1 VRAGLAA
8 GLTLAAIA
16 AGIAGQGVAAEPV
29 AGAAVEQQV
38 IGHSVRGRAITAVQ
52 VGDPVGSRV
61 ALVVGVIHGDE
72 RTGLRIVDALK
83 REAAADVAALHG
95 TQLWVIASVNPD
107 GLRAHTRKNAHGV
120 DLNRNFPYRWQGRVP
135 PSSGYYPG
143 PRPASE
149 PETSAVMGFADQVRP
164 QVSIWYHQPW
174 NAVLACRGRPQIAAE
189 YAKLVGM
196 RTSCR
201 GKGLRGTVISWEAHA
216 FPGSTAFV
224 VELRRGGISGDTAHR
239 NARAALTI
247 AEGR

>member
-1 VRAGLAA
+1 VRAGPAA
-8 GLTLAAIA
+8 GLALAAIA
-16 AGIAGQGVAAEPV
+16 AGIAGQLAAADPG
-29 AGAAVEQQV
+29 AGAATEQQV
-38 IGHSVRGRAITAVQ
+38 IGHSIRGRPILAVQ
-52 VGDPVGSRV
+52 VGDPLGSRV

-72 RTGLRIVDALK
+72 RVGLRIVDALK
-83 REAAADVAALHG
+83 REAAAGAAALQG
-95 TQLWVIASVNPD
+95 TQLWVIAAVNPD

-120 DLNRNFPYRWQGRVP
+120 DLNRNFPFHWQGDVP

-149 PETSAVMGFADQVRP
+149 PETTAVMAFANQIRP

-174 NAVLACRGRPQIAAE
+174 NAVLACRGSPQIAAE

-201 GKGLRGTVISWEAHA
+201 GKGLRGTVISWETHV

-224 VELRRGGISGDTAHR
+224 VELLRGGISGGTADRH
-239 NARAALTI
+239 ARAALTI

>member
-1 VRAGLAA
+1 VRTRLAA
-8 GLTLAAIA
+8 GLALAAIT
-16 AGIAGQGVAAEPV
+16 AGVAGHGVAAQPG
-29 AGAAVEQQV
+29 AGAATEQQV
-38 IGHSVRGRAITAVQ
+38 IGHSVHGRPISAVQ
-52 VGDPVGSRV
+52 VGDPLGTRV
-61 ALVVGVIHGDE
+61 ALVVGVIHGNE
-72 RTGLRIVDALK
+72 PVGLRIVDALK
-83 REAAADVAALHG
+83 QDAAADAAALQG
-95 TQLWVIASVNPD
+95 TQLWVIATVNPD

-120 DLNRNFPYRWQGRVP
+120 DLNRNFPYRWRGDVP

-149 PETSAVMGFADQVRP
+149 PEAKSVIGFIDRIRP

-174 NAVLACRGRPQIAAE
+174 GAVLACRGRPQIAAE

-216 FPGSTAFV
+216 IPGSAAFV
-224 VELRRGGISGDTAHR
+224 VELPPGGISGATADR
-239 NARAALTI
+239 NARAALRI

>member
-1 VRAGLAA
+1 VKVRVAAGLAL
-8 GLTLAAIA
+8 GAI
-16 AGIAGQGVAAEPV
+16 V
-29 AGAAVEQQV
+29 AGAAGQGASAVPVAGPATQQQV
-38 IGHSVRGRAITAVQ
+38 IGHSVHGRPISAVQ
-52 VGDPVGSRV
+52 VGDPLGTSV
-61 ALVVGVIHGDE
+61 ALVVGVIHGNE
-72 RTGLRIVDALK
+72 PAGLRIVDALK
-83 REAAADVAALHG
+83 RDAAADAAALQG

-107 GLRAHTRKNAHGV
+107 GLRAHARKNAHGV
-120 DLNRNFPYRWQGRVP
+120 DLNRNFPYRWRGDVP
-135 PSSGYYPG
+135 QSSGYYPG

-149 PETSAVMGFADQVRP
+149 PETKSVIGFVDKIRP

-174 NAVLACRGRPQIAAE
+174 GAVLACRGRPQIAAE

-216 FPGSTAFV
+216 VPGSAAFV
-224 VELRRGGISGDTAHR
+224 VELPQGGITGATADR